1 MQTNA
6 LANDAIEQKTR
17 ELCETIVRQPKYESI
32 RRRVEAFLAD
42 PEARS
47 QYECLSDLGQQLH
60 DRQHHGEKLTPAE
73 IAAFDH
79 QREAFSKNPVASA
92 FAEAQDEMRQILDQ
106 INRYVGKTLELGAVP
121 SPDDLSDACDCGSD
135 CGCHH

>member
-1 MQTNA
+1 MQTEIETDNA
-6 LANDAIEQKTR
+6 ILQKTR

-92 FAEAQDEMRQILDQ
+92 FAVTR
-106 INRYVGKTLELGAVP
+106 
-121 SPDDLSDACDCGSD
+121 
-135 CGCHH
+135 